1 MVQLILVVCY
11 GFKIMFF
18 FTTTYR
24 LKDNPRLDHRCSS
37 TGCWYCKDRCH
48 ICMDLAIQGFTL
60 FSSEGLMFKH
70 CSEECKSMVDEVP
83 CFSVQVH
90 PAHSLNPR
98 GVILVSIK
106 GCLASVMSTHT
117 IVEVHVC
124 ISMERT
130 SIAYGRPLANV
141 QLRTQDQHTFFS
153 VYLSDDFSPTEPA
166 NSFPAAFTFQMLKD
180 SGILTQIFQ
189 VSLTPLEIFSISQ
202 LLGSG
207 GATEADSILAEAFC
221 LSCNPCTR

>member
-1 MVQLILVVCY
+1 MALKL
-11 GFKIMFF
+11 MFF

-24 LKDNPRLDHRCSS
+24 LKGNPRLDHRCSS

-48 ICMDLAIQGFTL
+48 ICMDLAIQGYTL
-60 FSSEGLMFKH
+60 FPSKGLMFKH
-70 CSEECKSMVDEVP
+70 CSEECKAMVDEVP
-83 CFSVQVH
+83 HFSVQVH

-130 SIAYGRPLANV
+130 SIDYGRPLANV

-166 NSFPAAFTFQMLKD
+166 NSFPAAFSFQMLKD
-180 SGILTQIFQ
+180 SGILGCGCECGWGDKVIQSWGKRIKCTH
-189 VSLTPLEIFSISQ
+189 VV
-202 LLGSG
+202 
-207 GATEADSILAEAFC
+207 GAPGVWVASCSTTC
-221 LSCNPCTR
+221 LWELVRTDVLV

>member
-1 MVQLILVVCY
+1 MVQLIPVVCY
-11 GFKIMFF
+11 DFIFF
-18 FTTTYR
+18 FTTTTTYR
-24 LKDNPRLDHRCSS
+24 LKGNPCLDHRCSS

-48 ICMDLAIQGFTL
+48 ICMDLAIQGYTL
-60 FSSEGLMFKH
+60 FPSKGLMFKH
-70 CSEECKSMVDEVP
+70 CSEECKAMVDEVP
-83 CFSVQVH
+83 HFSVQVH

-124 ISMERT
+124 ISMKRT

-141 QLRTQDQHTFFS
+141 QLRTQDQHKFFS
-153 VYLSDDFSPTEPA
+153 VYLSDDFSPAEPA

-180 SGILTQIFQ
+180 NNILNQIFQ
-189 VSLTPLEIFSISQ
+189 MSLTPLEIFNISQ
-202 LLGSG
+202 LLGSRG
-207 GATEADSILAEAFC
+207 VTGVGSTLTEALCS
-221 LSCNPCTR
+221 PCTR